1 MRRHPQL
8 SKLGASDM
16 TAIDASGQSSADD
29 GLVAKVRGAAAAELA
44 RRLGPAR
51 LFTPSRMI
59 RRWCGR

>member
-1 MRRHPQL
+1 
-8 SKLGASDM
+8 M
-16 TAIDASGQSSADD
+16 TAIDPSGQFSADD

-51 LFTPSRMI
+51 LFTRRRMI